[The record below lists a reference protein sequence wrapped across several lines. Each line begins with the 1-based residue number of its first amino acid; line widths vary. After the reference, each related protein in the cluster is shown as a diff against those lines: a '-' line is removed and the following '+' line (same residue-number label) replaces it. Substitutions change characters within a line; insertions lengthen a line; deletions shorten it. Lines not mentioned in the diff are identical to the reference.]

1 MASLNRKIR
10 NERITHEGAKAHA
23 ITPYQELRR
32 SVLACLL
39 WEDQFYVDGV
49 SIAERIKDL
58 CKKVPDS
65 KIKALAIEARTK
77 QYLRHVPLLLC
88 VALAEQCKLDSD
100 TVNQVIQR
108 PDEMTELLSIYWMN
122 GKKSI
127 PAQMK
132 KGIAKAFTK
141 FDEYQLA
148 KYNRKKAITLLDV
161 MRLVHPKPGTE
172 EQAGMWAR
180 LRDGKLKTPDTWEV
194 ALSGG
199 ADKKNTFVR
208 LMAEKKLGGLAFLR
222 NLRNM
227 VESGVDKKLICT
239 YMKTANFSRILPFR
253 FIAAQKTNP
262 SLSCELE
269 EGMYRSL
276 SKEKKLTGKTILLV
290 DVSGSMVG
298 MAVSARSQ
306 IDRLEAAAGL
316 AILLREVCEDV
327 RIFAFSQKTTE
338 VPNYRGFAIMDKLK
352 SLYHVGTYLGEA
364 IEKLDKYN
372 RDRLII
378 ITDEQSHDEVPQP
391 NYKGYLINVAS
402 YQNGVGYGKWIHID
416 GWSEAI
422 VKFIQEYE
430 VENETV

>member
-1 MASLNRKIR
+1 MASINRKSKNMR
-10 NERITHEGAKAHA
+10 KTHEGAQAHA
-23 ITPYQELRR
+23 INPHQELRR

-58 CKKVPDS
+58 CKQVPAD

-88 VALAEQCKLDSD
+88 VALAEQGKLDSD
-100 TVNQVIQR
+100 IVNQVIQR
-108 PDEMTELLSIYWMN
+108 PDEMTEMLSIYWMN

-199 ADKKNTFVR
+199 ADKKSTFVR

-227 VESGVDKKLICT
+227 IESVLDKKIICA

-269 EGMYRSL
+269 EGMFRSL
-276 SKEKKLTGKTILLV
+276 SKENKLKGKTILLV

-298 MAVSARSQ
+298 EAVSKKSQ

-316 AILLREVCEDV
+316 AILLREICEDV
-327 RIFAFSQKTTE
+327 RIFAFSEYITE
-338 VPNYRGFAIMDKLK
+338 IPNYRGFAIMNKLK
-352 SLYHVGTYLGEA
+352 SLDHDGTCLGKA
-364 IEKLDKYN
+364 IEELNNYDK
-372 RDRLII
+372 DRLII

-391 NYKGYLINVAS
+391 DYKGYLINVAS
-402 YQNGVGYGKWIHID
+402 YQNGVGYGRWIHID

-430 VENETV
+430 QE